1 MRLVLSGYERMGWAR
16 NIEHTSMSH
25 LSFCTFL
32 TLLEEGGNLKWKT
45 NGQSELKIL

>member
-1 MRLVLSGYERMGWAR
+1 MSRENKRMGWTR
-16 NIEHTSMSH
+16 NIEHTDMSH

-32 TLLEEGGNLKWKT
+32 TMLEEGENLMWKK